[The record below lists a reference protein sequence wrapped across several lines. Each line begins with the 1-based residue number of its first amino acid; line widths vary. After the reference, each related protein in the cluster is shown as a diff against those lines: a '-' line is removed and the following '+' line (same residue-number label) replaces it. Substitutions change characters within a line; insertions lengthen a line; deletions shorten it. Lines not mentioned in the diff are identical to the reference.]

1 MGLFANSSFAF
12 EIFISLSLSVGV
24 CSKMPVT
31 PPFTLFRSGT
41 FKIEMTLLTI
51 SFLASS
57 SLRQPKTTLKSR
69 TSEITSLFLAM
80 INLKICRIKGYF
92 LS

>member
-57 SLRQPKTTLKSR
+57 SLKFLISSKFLGKKRSSFGVKATTKSPGE
-69 TSEITSLFLAM
+69 S
-80 INLKICRIKGYF
+80 
-92 LS
+92 

>member
-1 MGLFANSSFAF
+1 
-12 EIFISLSLSVGV
+12 
-24 CSKMPVT
+24 MPVT

-57 SLRQPKTTLKSR
+57 SLKFLISSKFLGEKRSSFGVKATTKSPGE
-69 TSEITSLFLAM
+69 S
-80 INLKICRIKGYF
+80 
-92 LS
+92 

>member
-1 MGLFANSSFAF
+1 MGLFANSIFAF

-41 FKIEMTLLTI
+41 FSIEVMLLTI

-57 SLRQPKTTLKSR
+57 SLK
-69 TSEITSLFLAM
+69 FL
-80 INLKICRIKGYF
+80 ISSKF
-92 LS
+92 LGKKDHLLG